1 MSLSGRKCLFKILK
15 LKTNINVNHIFAVH
29 CAVFLYLLYHHF
41 KCANSILLLIGC
53 FAHVAYH
60 YGQEKGGKGGVQE
73 GRRAQAEG

>member
-15 LKTNINVNHIFAVH
+15 LKTNIYVNHIFAVH

-60 YGQEKGGKGGVQE
+60 YGQGRGGKGGVEE